1 MPEINEDSKKYTVL
15 ARKYRPGNF
24 DDLIGQEAL
33 VTTLTNAIEKN
44 RIAHAYI
51 LTGIRGV
58 GKTTTARII
67 AKGLNCIGTDGK
79 GGPTSHPCGECENC
93 KAISEDR
100 HVDVFEMDAASRTG
114 VNDIREILD
123 GVRYRPTSAR
133 YKIYIIDEVHML
145 SKSAFNALLKT
156 LEEPPEHVKFIFA
169 TTEIRKVPVT
179 VLSRCQR
186 FDLRRVEVAELE
198 SHFKKICD
206 KENVTIEQEALTLV
220 ARCADGSVRDGLSLL
235 DQAIARST
243 GSVTANEVRS
253 MVGLADRAIVFDLFE
268 SLMQGNISGVLEFLQ
283 NQYNCG
289 ADPIVILQDLLELSH
304 WLTKVKILPEAAN
317 DVSLPEAER
326 TKGKELAE
334 KLSMAVLTRTW
345 QMLLKGIN
353 EAKSSS
359 ASLAAVEMVLIRLAY
374 ASSLPT
380 PAEIIEDV
388 KKNSSGL
395 ETSQVIPDKAPA
407 VAQKEPEKPAP
418 IKYDNVKPVEIPVAK
433 TPAPEEKKA
442 GVKFASFE
450 DLTKSLMDKKQAGLA
465 FSFMNDI
472 YPISIE
478 ECKLTVALGNRAPRD
493 FVTKLGH
500 FLEEETGEKW
510 IVDVVH
516 HADGMQTLQEK
527 AKAIEDKNKQ
537 DLSTHHLVKGVLDT
551 FKGSYIDK
559 LTRKTIEVIAE
570 DEEPIVI
577 NETGEQDV

>member
-186 FDLRRVEVAELE
+186 FDLRRIEVAELE
-198 SHFKKICD
+198 AHFKKICD
-206 KENVTIEQEALTLV
+206 KENVTVEQEALTLV

-235 DQAIARST
+235 DQAIARSS
-243 GSVTANEVRS
+243 GSVSADEVRS

-268 SLMQGNISGVLEFLQ
+268 SLMKGDIATVLEFLK

-304 WLTKVKILPEAAN
+304 WLTKVKILPEASN

-326 TKGKELAE
+326 TKGKQLAE
-334 KLSMAVLTRTW
+334 TLSMAVLTRAW

-380 PAEIIEDV
+380 PAEVVEDL
-388 KKNSSGL
+388 KKNSNSL
-395 ETSQVIPDKAPA
+395 ETSPIILPKAPVMVEKA
-407 VAQKEPEKPAP
+407 PEKPAE
-418 IKYDNVKPVEIPVAK
+418 IKYDNVKPVEVSIPKPVAL
-433 TPAPEEKKA
+433 EEKKSA
-442 GVKFASFE
+442 IKFASFE
-450 DLTKSLMDKKQAGLA
+450 DLTKLLMDKKQAGLA

-472 YPISIE
+472 YPVSLEKDKMTI
-478 ECKLTVALGNRAPRD
+478 ALGNRTPRD
-493 FVTKLGH
+493 FVAKLGH
-500 FLEEETGEKW
+500 FLEEESGAKW

-527 AKAIEDKNKQ
+527 AKAIDDKNKQ
-537 DLSTHHLVKGVLDT
+537 DLSTHPLVKGVLDT

-559 LTRKTIEVIAE
+559 LTRKISEVE
-570 DEEPIVI
+570 TNDEPIMI
-577 NETGEQDV
+577 TETGEQDV